1 MNIKTPEELASM
13 REGGKKLGVIL
24 QKLLDYSKSG
34 ISLLEIEKLADRLIN
49 ESGGTASFQT
59 VEEYKWAT
67 CLCVNDV
74 VVHGI
79 PTEYILKDGD
89 VLTIDVGL
97 LYKGLHT
104 DTAWTKIIQNSN
116 FKIQN
121 VEEKTKFLKI
131 GEEALWNA
139 IEQAKAGNRTG
150 HISRAIQDV
159 VERAG
164 GYKIVRTLVGHGV
177 GKTLHEAPQ
186 VPGVLKDPLDST
198 PLLEIGMTIAIE
210 VIYGENTGAVVYV
223 NDDGWSIGTKD
234 GSLSSVFEHTIEITP
249 DGPVVLTRPKA
260 NG

>member
-34 ISLLEIEKLADRLIN
+34 ISLLDIEKLADRLIN

-79 PTEYILKDGD
+79 PTDYILKDGD

-97 LYKGLHT
+97 LYKGFHT
-104 DTAWTKIIQNSN
+104 DTAWTKEVKSQKS
-116 FKIQN
+116 KVKSKDKEQ
-121 VEEKTKFLKI
+121 FLRI

-210 VIYGENTGAVVYV
+210 VIYGEKTGAVGYV
-223 NDDGWSIGTKD
+223 NDDGWRIGAKVEW
-234 GSLSSVFEHTIEITP
+234 LSSDFGHTIEITP